1 MPKDNP
7 MLTVFTVDDSEI
19 VYKNMG
25 LLLAENK
32 NVTWLGHSFSLDD
45 AYLQIAEKKPKLVI
59 LDIHLKENNSFELLE
74 HIKKE
79 YPSTV
84 VVMFTNIST
93 EPYRKKCKD
102 LGAQYFLDKSD
113 EFEKIPQI
121 VEELLNS
128 N

>member
-1 MPKDNP
+1 MPKSEP
-7 MLTVFTVDDSEI
+7 MLTVFTIDDSEI
-19 VYKNMG
+19 IYKNMG

-32 NVTWLGHSFSLDD
+32 NVTWLGHSFSLED
-45 AYLQIAEKKPKLVI
+45 AYIQIAHKKPRLVI
-59 LDIHLKENNSFELLE
+59 LDIHLQENNSFDLLE
-74 HIKKE
+74 HITKE

-93 EPYRKKCKD
+93 EPYRKKCKE
-102 LGAQYFLDKSD
+102 LGAKYFLDKSD